1 MTWSLRPVDIDADE
15 LLDAEAV
22 SSGDGKQ
29 MADEGVTGVDE
40 DSIKKLKEKGKQL
53 RNQLDDVELK
63 KRNPPKGHRVK
74 VNIAPE
80 DFDDDMDGVED
91 IKVRHCALSHTS

>member
-1 MTWSLRPVDIDADE
+1 MDTDGEE
-15 LLDAEAV
+15 LLDSEGV
-22 SSGDGKQ
+22 TSGDGKQ
-29 MADEGVTGVDE
+29 MADEQVSGVDE

-74 VNIAPE
+74 VNIVQE
-80 DFDDDMDGVED
+80 DFNDDMDGVED
-91 IKVRHCALSHTS
+91 IKVRHCELSHIN